1 MIIIIIY
8 LFRTFSTSTLLLAL
22 VVNIGAIQLGTAQSD
37 GPQRRFEAD
46 IVVGS
51 NFSQLDG
58 DGIAGFNKVGI
69 KAGLDISYPTSETKG
84 WSLGLYLDQRGSSTR
99 LIRTNVFDQF
109 IALQYLSIPI
119 SIYSKSWWHDETN
132 RYKVKVYG
140 SFVPARLFAS
150 SSDNPS
156 FDNETDS
163 FKKWDMSFLIGI
175 SYGIGPRASLRIS
188 AERSVLK
195 IYRIPNSSET
205 GLQSYQLNFSY
216 AYNLN

>member
-1 MIIIIIY
+1 MVVVSASSIAS
-8 LFRTFSTSTLLLAL
+8 TF
-22 VVNIGAIQLGTAQSD
+22 GQSEGYD
-37 GPQRRFEAD
+37 RGFQAD
-46 IVVGS
+46 IILGA

-58 DGIAGFNKVGI
+58 DGIAGFNKAGI
-69 KAGLDISYPTSETKG
+69 KAGLDISYPTSQTKG

-119 SIYSKSWWHDETN
+119 SVYSKSWYHEDIN
-132 RYKVKVYG
+132 RYKIKVYG
-140 SFVPARLFAS
+140 SVVPARLFSS

-163 FKKWDMSFLIGI
+163 FKKWDISLLVGV
-175 SYGIGPRASLRIS
+175 SYGIGPSASLRLS
-188 AERSVLK
+188 VERSVLK

-216 AYNLN
+216 AYSLN